1 MTLPSKYESMS
12 DEQLVAAIERAKE
25 SLGDALVILVHH
37 YQRDEV
43 IQFADFRGDSLGLSR
58 RAAAAE
64 SAKYI
69 VFCGVYFMA
78 ETAAILCK
86 PDQLVIQPVEEAL
99 CPMAQMANADDVA
112 QAWDALSTVWDTDM
126 IPITY
131 QNSTAAVKSFVGQHG
146 GAVCTSSNAP
156 NLFDWAFQRKGH
168 ILFMPDEHLGTNT
181 ALAMGIPREEIGIWD
196 PAHPPDPKTLAHCR
210 VVVWKGYC
218 YVHTGFTVGHVD
230 AAYQSHPDAIV
241 AVHPE
246 CRHEIV
252 ARSDIAGSTMGIIRA
267 DEEAPVGATI
277 AVGTEYHL
285 VNRLDWQ
292 HPGKTVVSLS
302 PRVCETMAMT
312 HMKDLLYV
320 LDSVLAGTPC
330 HIVTVEKETAKGAR
344 VALERMLEAS

>member
-12 DEQLVAAIERAKE
+12 DEQLVAAIRRAKRL
-25 SLGDALVILVHH
+25 LGDALVILVHH

-58 RAAAAE
+58 RAAAVE

-78 ETAAILCK
+78 ETAAVLCK

-99 CPMAQMANADDVA
+99 CPMAQMANADVVS
-112 QAWDALSTVWDTDM
+112 QAWDALSTVWGADM

-131 QNSTAAVKSFVGQHG
+131 QNSTAPVKAFVGQHG
-146 GAVCTSSNAP
+146 GAVCTSSNAGR
-156 NLFDWAFQRKGH
+156 LFDWAFHRKKH

-196 PAHPPDPKTLAHCR
+196 PAHPPEPQTLAHCR
-210 VVVWKGYC
+210 VVVWKGHC
-218 YVHTGFTVGHVD
+218 YVHNGFTVQDVEIKR
-230 AAYQSHPDAIV
+230 QSHPDAVV

-246 CRHEIV
+246 CTPKVV
-252 ARSDIAGSTMGIIRA
+252 AQADISGSTTGIIRA
-267 DEEAPVGATI
+267 VEEAPVGSTI
-277 AVGTEYHL
+277 VVGTEYHL

-292 HPGKTVVSLS
+292 HPGKTVVPLS
-302 PRVCETMAMT
+302 PRVCKTMAMT
-312 HMKDLLYV
+312 RIKHLSYV
-320 LDSVLAGTPC
+320 LDSILDGSPR
-330 HIVTVEKETAKGAR
+330 HIVTVDDEIARWAR